1 MTFFCRFKSSTLCMG
16 VCWLMIVA
24 LGPLTVCSEDLYRVL
39 GVSRSASESD
49 IKNAYRKQAKLW

>member
-1 MTFFCRFKSSTLCMG
+1 MG